1 MTYEGWTNYETW
13 TVALWLNNHYPL
25 YQRMVEYLKNN
36 LRDGK
41 VPVYG
46 HMLTY
51 MEINRADRAGDDVP
65 WWSDAVNRTEIE
77 EMLLEQQNELREYA

>member
-13 TVALWLNNHYPL
+13 NVALWLNNDYPL
-25 YQRMVEYLKNN
+25 YQRMVAYLKDN

-46 HMLTY
+46 HMLTH
-51 MEINRADRAGDDVP
+51 MGINHAHTTGDKVRWWDDAVDRA
-65 WWSDAVNRTEIE
+65 EIE
-77 EMLLEQQNELREYA
+77 AMLLEQQNELREYA